1 MTDIVGGWYME
12 KCDRGLTLFKRKKL
26 SKKQKKGRM

>member
-12 KCDRGLTLFKRKKL
+12 KSARGIPPLKRTEL
-26 SKKQKKGRM
+26 SKKSQKR